1 MVAFLTRMPVGWP
14 GAYNR
19 THDAT
24 VEPAPLDPA
33 GPAPTAYGVALV
45 AHPNGMQVSSA
56 AADVVYGMYVRPYPT
71 NSGQDPLGTDT
82 PPAPAVAGNVDVM
95 VRGYL
100 VVRLA
105 GGTAVKGAPYAIE
118 TAAGANRGGIFAVGS
133 ATTPNTGGPPGR
145 SYFMGPADADG
156 MVEIAFNI

>member
-24 VEPAPLDPA
+24 VEPTPLAPG
-33 GPAPTAYGVALV
+33 GPAPTAYGVALTMTPTG
-45 AHPNGMQVSSA
+45 AALPA
-56 AADVVYGMYVRPYPT
+56 AAASIYGMYVRPYPT
-71 NSGQDPLGTDT
+71 NSNQDPLGTDT
-82 PPAPAVAGNVDVM
+82 PPTPANAGNVDVM

-100 VVRLA
+100 VVKLLA
-105 GGTAVKGAPYAIE
+105 GTAVKGAPYE
-118 TAAGANRGGIFAVGS
+118 FSVTGGNAGGVAAVGS
-133 ATTPNTGGPPGR
+133 GGATPIACPGR
-145 SYFMGPADADG
+145 SYFMGPADANG